1 MNEIQNRLKNI
12 VKAVELLAGTL
23 RVFADMLE
31 GVARSAQELAEVGDF
46 GEEE

>member
-1 MNEIQNRLKNI
+1 MNEIQNRLKHI
-12 VKAVELLAGTL
+12 IKGVDLLAGTL

-31 GVARSAQELAEVGDF
+31 GVARSAQELADMGDF

>member
-12 VKAVELLAGTL
+12 ASGINLLAETMRL
-23 RVFADMLE
+23 FANMME
-31 GVARSAQELAEVGDF
+31 GLARSAQELAEVGDF